1 MDQPGID
8 SHTDGRA
15 VRLFGHGGCRSIFPH
30 MLRNVEAL
38 CIACMPS
45 ACVACASACRSQ
57 RCPGKFRMF
66 YGRKEGR
73 RKEGTC
79 GPSAGLLVTQGF
91 VIMCGIE
98 AAQMEKYL
106 SRRTQEFI

>member
-1 MDQPGID
+1 M
-8 SHTDGRA
+8 
-15 VRLFGHGGCRSIFPH
+15 
-30 MLRNVEAL
+30 RNVEAL
-38 CIACMPS
+38 CMACMRRVRVRVPLATMS
-45 ACVACASACRSQ
+45 RQ
-57 RCPGKFRMF
+57 GKFRMF

-73 RKEGTC
+73 SKEGTC